1 MPIQKRWSK
10 ASVDRVEE
18 RAPVGKGVYEL
29 KSFGELVFV
38 GYSRFLRRDLARAVE
53 RQTPNYF
60 RFQTVEFP
68 AEARRVARRH
78 YDRFVETEGEPPRW
92 NAQPP

>member
-10 ASVDRVEE
+10 ATVDRVEQ

-38 GYSRFLRRDLARAVE
+38 GYSRFLRRDLAGVVE

-60 RFQTVEFP
+60 RVQPVEFP

-78 YDRFVETEGEPPRW
+78 YDRFVETEGRRPRW
-92 NAQPP
+92 NAGRP

>member
-10 ASVDRVEE
+10 ATVDRVEE

-38 GYSRFLRRDLARAVE
+38 GHSRFLRRDLARVVE

-60 RFQTVEFP
+60 RVQSVEFP
-68 AEARRVARRH
+68 TEARRAARRH
-78 YDRFVETEGEPPRW
+78 YDRFVETEGRRPRW
-92 NAQPP
+92 NTERP

>member
-10 ASVDRVEE
+10 ATVENVRE
-18 RAPVGKGVYEL
+18 RAPAGKGVYEL

-38 GYSRFLRRDLARAVE
+38 GYSRFLRDDLAEVVE

-60 RFQTVEFP
+60 RFQTVSFP

-78 YDRFVETEGEPPRW
+78 YDRFVETNGSPPRW
-92 NAQPP
+92 NPGRP